1 MINWKNEATD
11 KLCLYLSKLENE
23 EEAYAFLED
32 ICTIKEILDI
42 SQRLWVAELLCQGEN
57 YSSVGQKTR
66 ASSATISRV
75 SKCLTY
81 GTGGYEKMIERV
93 NGEKS
98 VKEKQN

>member
-1 MINWKNEATD
+1 MNNWKNEATD
-11 KLCLYLSKLENE
+11 KLCLYLSKLESP

-32 ICTIKEILDI
+32 VCTINEILDM
-42 SQRLWVAELLCQGEN
+42 SQRLWVAELLCKGEN

-81 GTGGYEKMIERV
+81 GTGGYKNMIKKI
-93 NGEKS
+93 NGGEKDD
-98 VKEKQN
+98 

>member
-1 MINWKNEATD
+1 MANWKSAATD
-11 KLCLYLSKLENE
+11 KLCLYLTKIETE

-42 SQRLWVAELLCQGEN
+42 SQRLCVAELLCKGEN
-57 YSSVGQKTR
+57 YSSVGQKTS

-81 GTGGYEKMIERV
+81 GTGGYKKMIERV
-93 NGEKS
+93 NGSK
-98 VKEKQN
+98 KDD